1 MTNKLSQALTPEQ
14 RQALEH
20 SLLVAENESEIYDN
34 IRANARSRS
43 NLLAVR
49 TRVLAIVRAEI
60 RRHVAGVT
68 PVYLMGGRTATQD
81 SRFRDAIVDLLWNR
95 EWGEAPPDAVSA
107 YFISYE
113 DLLANPT
120 QQPKEATIPSVI
132 SANAQATLDELNKL
146 IESDTPSKFLPLDQ
160 INSQDSTMTNDI
172 TIVNQTLIN
181 GKPLSSYSDSQ
192 VYDLIAQAEKKIA
205 DLEAIKTK
213 PARLKKEI
221 AERRTALDAL
231 IKVLDEADP
240 KADLPAAIA

>member
-14 RQALEH
+14 RRALEH
-20 SLLVAENESEIYDN
+20 SLLVAENEREICDN
-34 IRANARSRS
+34 VRAGAAPFS
-43 NLLAVR
+43 NLLTVKS
-49 TRVLAIVRAEI
+49 RVLDIVRAEI
-60 RRHVAGVT
+60 RRHGALSKV
-68 PVYLMGGRTATQD
+68 VYLTDGRTAAQD
-81 SRFRDAIVDLLWNR
+81 YRFRDAIVDFLWDR
-95 EWGEAPPDAVSA
+95 EWGEATPEPRSG
-107 YFISYE
+107 YFVSYE
-113 DLLANPT
+113 DLLAGPSAEVVKAPPPGL
-120 QQPKEATIPSVI
+120 QPDSDKDLL
-132 SANAQATLDELNKL
+132 NDLNKL
-146 IESDTPSKFLPLDQ
+146 LDPDDLPSTQTNDL
-160 INSQDSTMTNDI
+160 NSQDSTMNNDI

-221 AERRTALDAL
+221 ADRRAALDAL